1 MVTSDFYSHMARDRL
16 QTEERLLAA
25 VHDLI
30 STEGFDQLRIN
41 RLAQQA
47 KVNKI
52 LIYRYFGGLNGLLE
66 AYYEKYKPIISTPL
80 IDVKQ
85 LTGVTVDEFF
95 DICTTHILD
104 EFRHLRA
111 NPQAQ
116 EFLKNDLMAYKP
128 GITNPLAARKEEQL
142 RTMID
147 ALGKLLHTQ
156 QARPISA
163 ILVSAMTMLTFMA
176 QDKRTVFGVDLGT
189 DDGWA
194 DIEKGVRSILKSI
207 ALAMKE
213 RIGEHI
219 PDSDAP
225 SADGQ
230 EAA

>member
-1 MVTSDFYSHMARDRL
+1 MNRNRL

-25 VHDLI
+25 VHELI
-30 STEGFDQLRIN
+30 STQGFDQLRIN

-66 AYYEKYKPIISTPL
+66 AYYEKYKPIVSTPP
-80 IDVKQ
+80 IDVAR
-85 LTGVTVDEFF
+85 LEGATVDEFF
-95 DICTTHILD
+95 EVCTNYILD
-104 EFRHLRA
+104 EFRLLRA

-116 EFLKNDLMAYKP
+116 EFLKNDLMAYQP
-128 GITNPLAARKEEQL
+128 GMTNPLTTRKEEQL

-176 QDKRTVFGVDLGT
+176 QDKRTMFGVDLAT
-189 DDGWA
+189 DAGWGQ
-194 DIEKGVRSILKSI
+194 IEQAVRHILKGIS
-207 ALAMKE
+207 LAIKE
-213 RIGEHI
+213 RVGERI
-219 PDSDAP
+219 PGGDTPA
-225 SADGQ
+225 SAEGQ

>member
-1 MVTSDFYSHMARDRL
+1 MTRDRL

-25 VHDLI
+25 VHDII
-30 STEGFDQLRIN
+30 STQGFDQLRIN

-52 LIYRYFGGLNGLLE
+52 LIYRYFGGLNGLLG
-66 AYYEKYKPIISTPL
+66 AYYEKYKPIVSTPP
-80 IDVKQ
+80 IDVQQ
-85 LTGVTVDEFF
+85 LKGVTVDEFF
-95 DICTTHILD
+95 EVCTTYILD
-104 EFRHLRA
+104 EFRLLRV

-116 EFLKNDLMAYKP
+116 EFLKNDLMAYQP
-128 GITNPLAARKEEQL
+128 GVLNPLAARKEEHL

-176 QDKRTVFGVDLGT
+176 QDKRTLFGIDLGT
-189 DDGWA
+189 DEGWGE
-194 DIEKGVRSILKSI
+194 IEKAVRSILKSI
-207 ALAMKE
+207 AIAMKE
-213 RIGEHI
+213 RIGDRI
-219 PDSDAP
+219 PSSEGP
-225 SADGQ
+225 STDGQ